1 MQMHN
6 EVSEDEIDQKLQT
19 LNNLKEQQKQLFF
32 IIIKKFIHII
42 TEHLNTQDIKT
53 EEGEKPV
60 LIGPH
65 WLKWIGERFE
75 DFLLTVKF

>member
-1 MQMHN
+1 MHN

-32 IIIKKFIHII
+32 IIIKKFIQII
-42 TEHLNTQDIKT
+42 TEHLNAPDIKT

-60 LIGPH
+60 TGPH

-75 DFLLTVKF
+75 DFLLTVTF